1 MLDPDPDEMN
11 ADPRPCLERGVDTAA
26 VVVVEQQVDGVEW
39 VVRLLADLRD
49 VLVQEFWDK
58 NEEINLNNE
67 SIFRQFTVPY
77 LYNFN

>member
-11 ADPRPCLERGVDTAA
+11 ADPQPCLERGVDAAA

-49 VLVQEFWDK
+49 VLVQEFCEK
-58 NEEINLNNE
+58 NEEINLSNE
-67 SIFRQFTVPY
+67 SIFRQFTIP
-77 LYNFN
+77 